1 MMRVAV
7 FLDRD
12 DTLIFNRTLPPP
24 SDPPE
29 GWKPGDL
36 YDAERVRLMPG
47 AIEACRVLKARGF
60 ALVIVTNQGCVARGS
75 ATIAQVEAV
84 NARVRELLVGE
95 AGEPLIDGV
104 YFVPFHP
111 GGNVPEYTKEHPWRK
126 PGPGMLLA
134 AGRDLG
140 LDLAESWLIGDAP
153 RDCEAG
159 VNAGLREDRCLL
171 CGPEG
176 EHATVLDAAGVV
188 LKGQ

>member
-1 MMRVAV
+1 MQPCV

-12 DTLIFNRTLPPP
+12 DTLIFNTTLPPP
-24 SDPPE
+24 ADPAA
-29 GWKPGDL
+29 GWKQGDL
-36 YDAERVRLMPG
+36 YDPEHVGQMPG
-47 AIEACRVLKARGF
+47 ALEACRLLKARGY

-75 ATIAQVEAV
+75 ATSEQVEAV
-84 NARVRELLVGE
+84 NARVRGVLVGE

-111 GGNVPEYTKEHPWRK
+111 KGNVPEYTREHPWRK

-134 AGRDLG
+134 AARDHG
-140 LDLAESWLIGDAP
+140 LDLPSSWLIGDMP

-159 VNAGLREDRCLL
+159 INAGLQRDRCLL

-176 EHATVLDAAGVV
+176 EHATVLDAAQMV
-188 LKGQ
+188 LG